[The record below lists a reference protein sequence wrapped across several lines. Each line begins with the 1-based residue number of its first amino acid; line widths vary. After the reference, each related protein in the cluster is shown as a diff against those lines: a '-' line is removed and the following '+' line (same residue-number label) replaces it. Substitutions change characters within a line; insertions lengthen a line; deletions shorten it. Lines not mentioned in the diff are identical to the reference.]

1 VKVILICACTVC
13 GRISPAGLSGPEDR
27 RRLEKMR
34 DRTAAS
40 LIGAG
45 TLRDSDPELRG
56 SGGVLA
62 RDRIRAVISAS
73 GTIPIHNKKLFQ
85 DGPPPLLFTGAKQA
99 AILRDQIGTRA
110 QVVGL
115 PAGPGG
121 LSLIAAINTLQNMG
135 ADSVLIEGGGKL
147 NYALLKER
155 IVDEILLTITPKLSG
170 DCQAASVADGPVS
183 LGDPFLELEM
193 VDCQCMD
200 SGELFVTYR
209 LRSE

>member
-13 GRISPAGLSGPEDR
+13 GRISPAGLAGPEDR

-45 TLRDSDPELRG
+45 TLRASDPELRG

-62 RDRIRAVISAS
+62 EERIRAVITAS
-73 GTIPIHNKKLFQ
+73 GTIPIHNRKIFQ
-85 DGPPPLLFTGAKQA
+85 DGPPPILFTGARQA
-99 AILRDQIGTRA
+99 DILREQLGSRA
-110 QVVGL
+110 QVVEL
-115 PAGPGG
+115 PTGHGG
-121 LSLIAAINTLQNMG
+121 LSIIAAINTLRKMG
-135 ADSVLIEGGGKL
+135 ADSVLIEGGAKL

-155 IVDEILLTITPKLSG
+155 IVDEVLLTIAPKLSG
-170 DCQAASVADGPVS
+170 DCRAASVADGPAP
-183 LGDPFLELEM
+183 LGDPFLDLEM

-200 SGELFVTYR
+200 NGELFVTYR
-209 LRSE
+209 LRR

>member
-1 VKVILICACTVC
+1 
-13 GRISPAGLSGPEDR
+13 
-27 RRLEKMR
+27 MR

-45 TLRDSDPELRG
+45 TLRDGDPELRG

-62 RDRIRAVISAS
+62 GDRIRAVISAS
-73 GTIPIHNKKLFQ
+73 GTLPIHNKKLFQ

-110 QVVGL
+110 QVVVL

-121 LSLIAAINTLQNMG
+121 LSLIAAIDTLRKMG
-135 ADSVLIEGGGKL
+135 ADSVLIEGGAKL
-147 NYALLKER
+147 NYAFLKER
-155 IVDEILLTITPKLSG
+155 IVDEILLTIAPKLSG
-170 DCQAASVADGPVS
+170 DLQAASVADGPDP

-200 SGELFVTYR
+200 NGELFLTYR
-209 LRSE
+209 LRRE

>member
-1 VKVILICACTVC
+1 MKVILICACTVC
-13 GRISPAGLSGPEDR
+13 GRISPAGLAGPEDR

-45 TLRDSDPELRG
+45 TLRAGNPELRG

-62 RDRIRAVISAS
+62 GGRIRAVISGS
-73 GTIPIHNKKLFQ
+73 GTIPIDDKKLFQ
-85 DGPPPLLFTGAKQA
+85 DGPPPILFTGARQA
-99 AILRDQIGTRA
+99 DILRHQVGSRA
-110 QVVGL
+110 HVVGL

-121 LSLIAAINTLQNMG
+121 LSLIAALNTFRKMG
-135 ADSVLIEGGGKL
+135 ADSVLIEGGAKL
-147 NYALLKER
+147 NYVSLKER

-170 DCQAASVADGPVS
+170 DCQAASVADGPAP
-183 LGDPFLELEM
+183 LGDPFLDLNME
-193 VDCQCMD
+193 DCQCLD

-209 LRSE
+209 LRRE